1 MSFKEVREP
10 RRKSSSVTE
19 QIIDAINGMEYEVG
33 DRLPSERKIAE
44 QMGVSR
50 NSVREALSAL
60 QVIEV
65 VETRAGSG
73 TYVKNLPHEV
83 NIKNALDMAQ
93 AGEDL
98 LEVWEARREVEIALV
113 KLAWMRA
120 ENELLTELRA
130 LLADLEAAAEKND
143 YSTYIETNARFH
155 LKIAD
160 FADNSYLKE
169 ALEALLKVPRESLL
183 KNMVTDYTSYMKQ
196 SVKSHEEIT
205 EVIAEGPKTKIDSVV
220 TSHFQ
225 ELEDYLKEKII
236 RNKRRE

>member
-1 MSFKEVREP
+1 MAFKEVREP
-10 RRKSSSVTE
+10 RRKSSSVAE

-83 NIKNALDMAQ
+83 NIQNALDMAQ

-120 ENELLTELRA
+120 ENDLLDELKAILT
-130 LLADLEAAAEKND
+130 DLEDAAEKND
-143 YSTYIETNARFH
+143 YSNYIDTNARFH

-169 ALEALLKVPRESLL
+169 ALEALLKVPKENLL
-183 KNMVTDYTSYMKQ
+183 KDMVTDYTSYMQQ
-196 SVKSHEEIT
+196 SIQSHKDIT
-205 EVIAEGPKTKIDSVV
+205 EVIAEGPRTNIDSVV

-236 RNKRRE
+236 RNRSRG